1 MKKLL
6 LILLCFPMLII
17 SIIAQITL
25 IQFLKIN
32 ELEKNKY
39 NYKGAILSLLFIIP
53 IGLYTKFYSGLS
65 SDWINH
71 SLGGVFYE
79 IFWCT
84 LFSAFFTNIHPIRIS
99 LFVLGFT
106 CILEFLQLSDFSLLQ
121 FVRSY
126 FIGRILIGTSLLLG
140 QTFYTISLVA
150 EQAGSGLHN

>member
-1 MKKLL
+1 M
-6 LILLCFPMLII
+6 
-17 SIIAQITL
+17 
-25 IQFLKIN
+25 
-32 ELEKNKY
+32 EKNKY

-53 IGLYTKFYSGLS
+53 IGLYTKFYSGLG

-126 FIGRILIGTSLLLG
+126 FIGRILIGTSFSWTDFLYY
-140 QTFYTISLVA
+140 FI
-150 EQAGSGLHN
+150 GSGIGWFWITQLRASLAKR